1 MPKDLD
7 PTDLRILKELQGD
20 GRMTNIALA
29 HKIGLSAPPCLRR
42 VRALEEAG
50 LITGYT
56 ALLDEEALGFSLT
69 AFAMVRLHNQAEAD
83 LRAFE
88 NRVLGWPLVRE
99 AYMLSGESDFMLKC
113 IARDLAG
120 FQDFILNEL
129 TAAPNVASVKTFLT
143 IRRAKREPGI
153 PIGVAG
159 AQRTP

>member
-1 MPKDLD
+1 MPVTLD
-7 PTDLRILKELQGD
+7 AIDWRILKELQTD

-29 HKIGLSAPPCLRR
+29 GKIGLSAPPCLRR

-56 ALLDEEALGFSLT
+56 ALVDEEALGYPLT

-88 NRVLGWPLVRE
+88 NMLLGWPLVRE
-99 AYMLSGESDFMLKC
+99 AHMLSGESDFMLKC
-113 IARDLAG
+113 IARDVTS
-120 FQDFILNEL
+120 FQNFVLDEL

-153 PIGVAG
+153 PIGTSEA
-159 AQRTP
+159 